1 MIEWS
6 PAIGPGVDVP
16 GAPQNLNWDFCS
28 PKGKSMQRPKGREK
42 EMVSELKSNEE
53 ILTNTM

>member
-1 MIEWS
+1 M
-6 PAIGPGVDVP
+6 IGPGVDVP
-16 GAPQNLNWDFCS
+16 GAPQNLNWDFRS
-28 PKGKSMQRPKGREK
+28 PQGKSMQRPKGREK